1 MATDDEAKAKA
12 AAEQAAKEAD
22 AKAAAV
28 NAKQEQEAA
37 DKAAADKAAA
47 DERDAEAQRL
57 RDRVAELEAELA
69 ATNAPPPAPK
79 NPNGTITANH
89 KNEVVED

>member
-28 NAKQEQEAA
+28 NAKQEQE
-37 DKAAADKAAA
+37 AADKAAA